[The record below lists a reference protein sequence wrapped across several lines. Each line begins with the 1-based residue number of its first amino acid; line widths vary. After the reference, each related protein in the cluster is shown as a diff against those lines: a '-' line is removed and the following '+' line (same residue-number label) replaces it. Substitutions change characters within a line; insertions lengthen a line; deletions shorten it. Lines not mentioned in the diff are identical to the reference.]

1 MCVIYDV
8 GGGSIFTVIRIRVN
22 DDLMESVSTGGGIE

>member
-8 GGGSIFTVIRIRVN
+8 GGSIFTVIRIRVN